1 MKIREVMTPNPVTLD
16 SQTPVMQAA
25 QAMREN
31 DIGDVVVRYDGQ
43 LCGIVTDRD
52 IVVRVL
58 AAGKDPNAT
67 RLESVCSHDMLT
79 VSPDQDASD
88 AIRLMRERAIRRLP
102 VVENNNLLGIVSLG
116 DLAMALDP
124 HSTLGD
130 ISAASPSH

>member
-1 MKIREVMTPNPVTLD
+1 MKIRDVMTPNPVTLD
-16 SQTPVMQAA
+16 ANVPVMKAA
-25 QAMREN
+25 EAMREN
-31 DIGDVVVRYDGQ
+31 DIGDVVVRHDGK

-58 AAGKDPNAT
+58 AAGQDPTAT
-67 RLESVCSHDMLT
+67 KLESICSHDMLT
-79 VSPDQDASD
+79 VSPDQDTSD

-102 VVENNNLLGIVSLG
+102 VVENNHLLGIVSLG
-116 DLAMALDP
+116 DLAVILDP

>member
-1 MKIREVMTPNPVTLD
+1 MKVREVMTPYPITLASD
-16 SQTPVMQAA
+16 EPVMKAA

-31 DIGDVVVRYDGQ
+31 DIGNVVVRHDGK

-58 AAGKDPNAT
+58 AAGKDPQSTTLDA
-67 RLESVCSHDMLT
+67 VCSHDMLT
-79 VSPDQDASD
+79 LSPDQDTSD

-116 DLAMALDP
+116 DLAVALDP
-124 HSTLGD
+124 HSTLSD
-130 ISAASPSH
+130 ISVASPSH